1 SPAATADDDDH
12 HHHPSLLEPKYD
24 VFISFRGEDVCESFL
39 SHLYT
44 NLNDHKKMRT
54 YMDSMDLARGE
65 QISDALRNA
74 IEVSRVYVAIFSP
87 NYAESEWCL
96 EELVMVLDCTRT

>member
-1 SPAATADDDDH
+1 
-12 HHHPSLLEPKYD
+12 
-24 VFISFRGEDVCESFL
+24 
-39 SHLYT
+39 
-44 NLNDHKKMRT
+44 MRT